1 MVESKYCFNS
11 GIMCFFQVYIFY
23 FYVYNVCDIVVL
35 FIGKVSVIVYDMW
48 QQDGVCNIVWSVI
61 KCVQWMCYIMY

>member
-23 FYVYNVCDIVVL
+23 FYVYNVCDIVVF
-35 FIGKVSVIVYDMW
+35 FIGKVSVIMYDMW
-48 QQDGVCNIVWSVI
+48 
-61 KCVQWMCYIMY
+61 